1 MICPSS
7 FNRSHGLGLRRERER
22 ERERENPTLIRTPA
36 AGR

>member
-7 FNRSHGLGLRRERER
+7 FNRSHGLGLRRERE
-22 ERERENPTLIRTPA
+22 NPTLPRAPA